1 MYLLHRLKD
10 AGIDIGWLNPFHW
23 QHRRAWRKKV
33 HADPLF
39 SIANSMESAAK
50 LSGDISKEQK
60 SVLLDIYESDFKL
73 SSGEAV
79 ELLSSN
85 AYLIKDEERIYNDLE
100 KFIGPSR
107 ENFSESQVSST
118 LNLLVRVLEVEERI
132 SDKQLEF
139 QKRVEK
145 ALQPEIKQSA
155 NW

>member
-1 MYLLHRLKD
+1 
-10 AGIDIGWLNPFHW
+10 
-23 QHRRAWRKKV
+23 
-33 HADPLF
+33 
-39 SIANSMESAAK
+39 MEAAAVILYTAAK